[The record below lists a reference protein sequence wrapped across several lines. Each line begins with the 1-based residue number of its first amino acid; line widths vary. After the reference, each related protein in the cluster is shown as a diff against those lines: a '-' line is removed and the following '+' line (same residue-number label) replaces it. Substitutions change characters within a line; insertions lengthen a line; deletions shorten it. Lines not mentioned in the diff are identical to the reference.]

1 MENEIAVKDQ
11 NTQLASVLAPQP
23 TLLDIRRDSETYPR
37 LLTINPTDALVKL
50 GVVVGMAA
58 QYRGQQIDPKT
69 TTQLAKSLYQ
79 ELMDDPDNLGL
90 RYLTMEEITRVVKR
104 ALTGQTQRELYGV
117 NVASLLAV
125 LTDYA
130 KGEGAKLQKKVDD
143 DHINFLR
150 QGDIRYQ
157 QLTACAKVLA
167 ANLTRK

>member
-11 NTQLASVLAPQP
+11 NTQVASVLAPQP
-23 TLLDIRRDSETYPR
+23 TLLDIRRDKETYPR
-37 LLTINPTDALVKL
+37 LHAMDETEALVKL

-58 QYRGQQIDPKT
+58 QYRGQQIDPRT
-69 TTQLAKSLYQ
+69 SAQMALSLYQ
-79 ELMDDPDNLGL
+79 ELMADPDNHGL
-90 RYLTMEEITRVVKR
+90 RYLTIEEITRVVKR

-117 NVASLLAV
+117 NVASLLSV

-130 KGEGAKLQKKVDD
+130 KTEGAELQKKVEEE
-143 DHINFLR
+143 HVMFLR